1 MPRQNSNKPCGAA
14 AARTSSC
21 IQPLQQL
28 TCVGCGY
35 ALQAVQQLAHAAHA
49 AGGGGGGRA
58 DVDSTVALVSLRELE
73 GKVSRIEH
81 VQASD
86 SRRVGGCEA
95 ALTQLQQELLAARAE
110 VRSVC

>member
-1 MPRQNSNKPCGAA
+1 M
-14 AARTSSC
+14 
-21 IQPLQQL
+21 
-28 TCVGCGY
+28 GCGH

-49 AGGGGGGRA
+49 AGGGGSGRA